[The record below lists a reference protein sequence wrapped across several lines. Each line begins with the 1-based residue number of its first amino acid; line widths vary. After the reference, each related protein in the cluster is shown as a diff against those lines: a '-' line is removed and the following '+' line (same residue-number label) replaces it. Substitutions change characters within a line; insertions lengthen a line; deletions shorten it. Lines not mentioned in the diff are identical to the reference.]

1 MLVVPERAGPANPL
15 ASSPARAPGSARRT
29 TSIDTSRPEGLRRD
43 SVVDARGR
51 DLCTDSSGRARREH
65 TQSFRARIAPDRKLL
80 GIEADPPEPL
90 LAQLIGLPVGPGFR
104 ARMAEILPAH
114 AQGQTL
120 LYALLDD
127 LPGATLVSGYAVQR
141 GEAAVLPKVP
151 VSGADTLAQHV
162 GAAENMCAGWATEA
176 TIVVTFRQKGSVPAP
191 MGPDAPLLERD
202 GDALSWHHMEPLAPE
217 STRRRRRLDLIPA
230 VGADQPWL
238 FDSHF
243 RDSYRDALGDETV
256 VHEYVVEGALDHSG
270 TRIAEA
276 RTDARVLPWVECP
289 GAVVSTARMV
299 EKSLTELRAEVRS
312 EFVGTTTCTHLNDSF
327 RSLSD
332 LVPLRALVHVS
343 GGGR

>member
-1 MLVVPERAGPANPL
+1 MLIVPERAGPAHPL
-15 ASSPARAPGSARRT
+15 ASSPARGPGSARRT
-29 TSIDTSRPEGLRRD
+29 TSIDTSRPEGLRRN
-43 SVVDARGR
+43 SVVDARAR
-51 DLCTDSSGRARREH
+51 DLFTDSSGRALPEQA
-65 TQSFRARIAPDRKLL
+65 QSCRAHIAPNRKLL
-80 GIEADPPEPL
+80 SIEADPPEPRL
-90 LAQLIGLPVGPGFR
+90 SQLIGLPVGPGFR
-104 ARMAEILPAH
+104 ASMAEILPDH
-114 AQGQTL
+114 AQRQTL

-191 MGPDAPLLERD
+191 MGPDAPLLERE
-202 GDALSWHHMEPLAPE
+202 GDALSWHRMEPLPPE
-217 STRRRRRLDLIPA
+217 STRRRRRLDLIPP
-230 VGADQPWL
+230 VDTDQPWV

-243 RDSYRDALGDETV
+243 RDSYRDALGEETV
-256 VHEYVVEGALDHSG
+256 VHEYVVEGALDHSR

-289 GAVVSTARMV
+289 GAVVSTARMAG
-299 EKSLTELRAEVRS
+299 KSLTELRAEVRS

-332 LVPLRALVHVS
+332 LVPLRALVDEA
-343 GGGR
+343 GGAR

>member
-1 MLVVPERAGPANPL
+1 MLIVPERAGPAHPL

-43 SVVDARGR
+43 SVVDARAR
-51 DLCTDSSGRARREH
+51 DLCTDSSGWTRPEQA
-65 TQSFRARIAPDRKLL
+65 QSFRARIAPDRKLL
-80 GIEADPPEPL
+80 SIEADPPEPRL
-90 LAQLIGLPVGPGFR
+90 SQLIGLAVGPGFR
-104 ARMAEILPAH
+104 ARMAEILPDQAER
-114 AQGQTL
+114 QTL

-141 GEAAVLPKVP
+141 GEAAGPTKVP

-162 GAAENMCAGWATEA
+162 GAAENMCAGWATDA

-202 GDALSWHHMEPLAPE
+202 GDALSWHDMEPLALE
-217 STRRRRRLDLIPA
+217 STRRRRRLDLIPP
-230 VGADQPWL
+230 GDPDRPWV

-243 RDSYRDALGDETV
+243 RDSYRDASGSETV
-256 VHEYVVEGALDHSG
+256 VHEYVVEGALDRSRS
-270 TRIAEA
+270 RIAEA
-276 RTDARVLPWVECP
+276 RTEARVLPWVECP
-289 GAVVSTARMV
+289 GAVVSTERMV

-332 LVPLRALVHVS
+332 LVPLRALVDQA
-343 GGGR
+343 GGDR